1 MNYII
6 KLFLIAVAVVT
17 AIPSY
22 GVTDKEMEQARTM
35 AAKHYLRYA
44 NNGSDYLDKLNPSS
58 MGELTKELKS
68 KEKENIKSF
77 NAVSVPKD
85 YASWDKAKMVEYW
98 SNTFFKSAG
107 LKEDGKKCLGILAKN
122 LGKIQV
128 APKTSSTTP
137 APEKK
142 ELSSTPAV
150 SPAIDAAVAKPS
162 ATPPAPETSGNSDIS
177 DNPATPEMSEI
188 TEVPDSQDSN
198 VEEERP
204 RKSSGTGWYVAIL
217 VILVGVVVWLVMYA
231 QKSMKETGLVVA
243 DHKNSE
249 KEIREAKKSAKEE
262 VNKLREQYAASVAAK
277 NEEIKQLRAKC
288 ESLEEELEKM
298 KESAAAME
306 KRSLS
311 AQQPLSRVEE
321 RRPVTPQP
329 QSSSKSGSALPPV
342 VFLGY
347 VNQRGLFVKASR
359 SLNAESS
366 VYRMDIPDG
375 THGTFKV
382 VSDPSILD
390 RLLSDPTFWLEGG
403 CEIVNPEDADIATE
417 IMTLSPGEALFAD
430 NSCRVVKKARIK
442 FI

>member
-44 NNGSDYLDKLNPSS
+44 NNGSDYLDKLNPTS
-58 MGELTKELKS
+58 MGELTKELKI

-137 APEKK
+137 APEKQ
-142 ELSSTPAV
+142 EPSATPAV
-150 SPAIDAAVAKPS
+150 SPASDAAAAKPS

-188 TEVPDSQDSN
+188 TEVPDSQDSD

-231 QKSMKETGLVVA
+231 QKSMKETGLAVA

-288 ESLEEELEKM
+288 DTLEEELEKL
-298 KESAAAME
+298 KEAAAAME
-306 KRSLS
+306 KRSVS
-311 AQQPLSRVEE
+311 SSSRVEE
-321 RRPVTPQP
+321 RHPIASQP
-329 QSSSKSGSALPPV
+329 QSSAKSGSALPPV

-382 VSDPSILD
+382 VTDPSILD
-390 RLLSDPTFWLEGG
+390 RLLSDPALWLEGG

>member
-1 MNYII
+1 MNYFI
-6 KLFLIAVAVVT
+6 KLFLLAVAVVT

-44 NNGSDYLDKLNPSS
+44 NNGSDYLDKLNPTS
-58 MGELTKELKS
+58 MSELTKSLKS
-68 KEKENIKSF
+68 KELDNIKSF

-98 SNTFFKSAG
+98 SKTFFKSAG

-128 APKTSSTTP
+128 SAKAAATTP
-137 APEKK
+137 ASEKK
-142 ELSSTPAV
+142 DATATPAV
-150 SPAIDAAVAKPS
+150 SPASDAATARPS
-162 ATPPAPETSGNSDIS
+162 ASPSAPEISDNSGIS
-177 DNPATPEMSEI
+177 DNPSAPDMSEI
-188 TEVPDSQDSN
+188 TEVSESQEGLA
-198 VEEERP
+198 EEERP
-204 RKSSGTGWYVAIL
+204 QKSSGTGWYVAIL

-231 QKSMKETGLVVA
+231 QKSMKETGVIVA

-262 VNKLREQYAASVAAK
+262 VNKLREQYAASVASK

-288 ESLEEELEKM
+288 DSLEEELEKL
-298 KESAAAME
+298 KDTAAVMQ
-306 KRSLS
+306 KRSVS
-311 AQQPLSRVEE
+311 PASRVEE
-321 RRPVTPQP
+321 RHPVASQL
-329 QSSSKSGSALPPV
+329 QSSAKSGATLPPV

-382 VSDPSILD
+382 VNDPSILD
-390 RLLSDPTFWLEGG
+390 RLLSDPGLWLDGG
-403 CEIVNPEDADIATE
+403 CEISNPDDADIATE
-417 IMTLSPGEALFAD
+417 IVTISPGEALFAD
-430 NSCRVVKKARIK
+430 NSCRVVKKSRIK